1 MSTEIIISR
10 RDEKKFN
17 RLLGVN
23 NSKRLFDIRNE
34 LCEKNPTISHD
45 CAKVGSYPFIPMAL
59 IRVMRH
65 FIVIRKWIKK
75 QNSYYI
81 KATHNEKSSFLDA
94 GSGLG
99 NILASAKAAELAKH
113 FTGIEFNKP
122 THEMAKNLINNKD
135 KDFSLILDDVLTYSK
150 YDMFDIIYYYSP
162 LRVGLLEI
170 HFEEL
175 VEDTA
180 SVGAIIIAKMKAGA
194 QLHRDKRFRRVTLAV
209 KYRRFFRSTE
219 TPSVTFYI
227 KTKDGK
233 REKSDKRAATW

>member
-81 KATHNEKSSFLDA
+81 KATHNEKAL
-94 GSGLG
+94 
-99 NILASAKAAELAKH
+99 LAP
-113 FTGIEFNKP
+113 FDGTI
-122 THEMAKNLINNKD
+122 TTEMLMAIRENLEYLQKGP
-135 KDFSLILDDVLTYSK
+135 FGV
-150 YDMFDIIYYYSP
+150 M
-162 LRVGLLEI
+162 R
-170 HFEEL
+170 
-175 VEDTA
+175 
-180 SVGAIIIAKMKAGA
+180 
-194 QLHRDKRFRRVTLAV
+194 
-209 KYRRFFRSTE
+209 
-219 TPSVTFYI
+219 
-227 KTKDGK
+227 GK
-233 REKSDKRAATW
+233 